1 MLASTKSYASLVA
14 FIAGYPAP
22 SAVPADLL
30 FTATSPLLTTSA
42 RLTAGNTQLQ
52 IYFYFIFLSEKG
64 PGELSKPI
72 KMIFLRLTLP
82 PKYG

>member
-14 FIAGYPAP
+14 FRAGYPAP

-30 FTATSPLLTTSA
+30 FTATSPLLTSA

-72 KMIFLRLTLP
+72 KVIFLRLTLP